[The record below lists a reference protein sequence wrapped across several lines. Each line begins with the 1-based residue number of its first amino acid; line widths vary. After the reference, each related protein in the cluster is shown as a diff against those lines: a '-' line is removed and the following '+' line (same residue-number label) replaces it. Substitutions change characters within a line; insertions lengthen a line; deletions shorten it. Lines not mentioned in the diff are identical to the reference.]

1 MTDQKTVK
9 RRVGRYFVA
18 LAIGGFAA
26 LSLLWVMQFLI
37 ATGQAAITEA
47 LDARFVDFVRV
58 KREETVERKQEKPE
72 RPPEVDEQ
80 PPELPQQDMDTSDFD
95 SAVAVTAPNPDMN
108 VGLDSELGDF
118 SLAEGDYLPIVKV
131 QPMYPR
137 RAQSPRAGR
146 PLRPAVHRYA
156 AGHDG
161 GRKRHRVHEFP
172 VRAGVGAGAAQVQVQ
187 AAGCE
192 WHRHRRARSAAQ
204 DYVPDRRLTR

>member
-1 MTDQKTVK
+1 MTDQKKVK

-80 PPELPQQDMDTSDFD
+80 PPELPQQDMDNSDFD
-95 SAVAVTAPNPDMN
+95 SSVAVSVPNPDMN
-108 VGLDSELGDF
+108 VGLDGELGDF

-131 QPMYPR
+131 APMYPR
-137 RAQSPRAGR
+137 RAQSRGLEGHCDLQFTVTPLGTTADVSVIECTSSLFERASVQALLKFKYKPRVVNGTAI
-146 PLRPAVHRYA
+146 AVP
-156 AGHDG
+156 GL
-161 GRKRHRVHEFP
+161 RHRITFQIE
-172 VRAGVGAGAAQVQVQ
+172 
-187 AAGCE
+187 
-192 WHRHRRARSAAQ
+192 
-204 DYVPDRRLTR
+204 D